1 MSTKS
6 KKITILNAANIF
18 SQSLFTSVR
27 GFNRIH
33 VGDLYNCRKSV
44 KIFKFTYSINIIF
57 LNFIIFS
64 SYSNTQIINLIKI
77 IKMLISHTE
86 ISIQLP

>member
-44 KIFKFTYSINIIF
+44 KNI
-57 LNFIIFS
+57 
-64 SYSNTQIINLIKI
+64 
-77 IKMLISHTE
+77 
-86 ISIQLP
+86 